1 MWTLRRTHHCGELR
15 SSHVGTTVRLNGW
28 VDTVRD
34 HGKVIFVDVRDR
46 EGRTQLVFKHD
57 RNPELHQRANSLRP
71 ETVIAVEGVVRM
83 RDGQT
88 RNAELAT
95 GDVEIEGGAL
105 EVLNPSKPTPFEIS
119 GELTGSI
126 ETRLKYRYL
135 DLRRP
140 QMQKNIRTRSR
151 VTHSIRR
158 YFESKGFIDIETPY
172 MLKYTPGG
180 ARNFLIPCRLI
191 PGQFYALAE
200 SPQIL
205 KQLYMI
211 AGFDKYYQVAR
222 CFRDEDLRADRQPEF
237 TQLDLEMSFVD
248 RDDVMGMVEGCVE
261 AAFREVAGV
270 TLKAPFERI
279 SYDRAMLEYGV
290 DKPDLRFEMKI
301 ADVSEA
307 FRGTEFGIAKQTLA
321 GGGVFRGLAVPGGAD
336 MSRKEV
342 DELGAFV
349 SQLGGKGVLTAK
361 VEAGLKLAGS
371 FAKFLDDSRVRGLCG
386 TIKARDGDL
395 LVIVGDK
402 PDRAAELLGAARLR
416 LGTQRKLIDPKTY
429 RVCWVLDFPMFE
441 VGSDGS
447 VAARHHPF
455 TSPKD
460 EDVGRIETDP
470 ALVHAKAYDLVINGV
485 EVGGGSIRI
494 HRRDLQQQVFKA
506 IGLSDEEAREKF
518 GFFLEAFEYGAPPHG
533 GIALGLDRLAMLILG
548 LDSIRDVLPFPK
560 TQKGQDLMMGS
571 PSTVSDTQLKD
582 LGIKLIPRPPS
593 P

>member
-1 MWTLRRTHHCGELR
+1 MWTLRRTHNCGEVR
-15 SSHVGTTVRLNGW
+15 SSHIGNTVRLNGW

-57 RNPELHQRANSLRP
+57 RNPELHQRANGLRP
-71 ETVIAVEGVVRM
+71 ETVIAVEGVVRL
-83 RDGQT
+83 RDAQA
-88 RNAELAT
+88 RNSELAT

-105 EVLNPSKPTPFEIS
+105 EVLNPAKPAPFEIS

-126 ETRLKYRYL
+126 EIRLRYRYL

-140 QMQKNIRTRSR
+140 SMQHNIRTRSR

-158 YFESKGFIDIETPY
+158 YFDSKGFIDIETPY

-205 KQLYMI
+205 KQLFMI

-248 RDDVMGMVEGCVE
+248 RDDVMAMVEGSVE

-270 TLKAPFERI
+270 QLKTPFERI

-290 DKPDLRFEMKI
+290 DKPDLRFELKI
-301 ADVSEA
+301 ADVSEV
-307 FRGTEFGIAKQTLA
+307 FRGVEFGIAKQTFA
-321 GGGVFRGLAVPGGAD
+321 AGGVFRGLAIPGGSD
-336 MSRKEV
+336 MSRKDI

-349 SQLGGKGVLTAK
+349 GQLGGKGVLTAK
-361 VEAGLKLAGS
+361 VEAGPKIAGT
-371 FAKFLDDSRVRGLCG
+371 FAKFLDDARMRALCS
-386 TIKARDGDL
+386 TLKAREGDL
-395 LVIVGDK
+395 LVLVGDK

-416 LGTQRKLIDPKTY
+416 LGAQRKLIDSKCY
-429 RVCWVLDFPMFE
+429 RVCWVVDFPMFE
-441 VGSDGS
+441 VGPDGS

-460 EDVGRIETDP
+460 EDVTRIEADP
-470 ALVHAKAYDLVINGV
+470 ASVHAKAYDLVINGV

-494 HRRDLQQQVFKA
+494 HRRDLQQRVFKA
-506 IGLSDEEAREKF
+506 IGLSDDEAREKF

-571 PSTVSDTQLKD
+571 PSTVSDAQLKD
-582 LGIKLIPRPPS
+582 LGIKVIPRPPS
-593 P
+593 T